1 MSKSR
6 PRMSTKNFIL
16 TTIIDVAVF
25 LVGYYALFWHS
36 IINWKLFAGAIATF
50 LFNRF
55 LIKTFIEAA
64 DRDNENDGFA
74 QPTAPLPLNEGHQ
87 IQEIVSS
94 RYSTS
99 SPTIFLA
106 IHGVLHRNQN
116 ESLEFKQ
123 PFMEIFK
130 AVPNAQII
138 FSSDWRSDCDEQWLK
153 RKLGIDLFSKI
164 VGYTPVSIEHD
175 RNYEIERVLQYKT
188 PIKFVI
194 LDAEKVSTDRPNGLV
209 IRTEGYKGIEP
220 KHIEMIIK
228 FLK

>member
-25 LVGYYALFWHS
+25 LVGYYALFWHP
-36 IINWKLFAGAIATF
+36 IINWKLFAGAVVTF

-64 DRDNENDGFA
+64 NRVNENDEYA

-99 SPTIFLA
+99 RPTIFLA

-116 ESLEFKQ
+116 ESLELKQ
-123 PFMEIFK
+123 TFMEIFQ
-130 AVPNAQII
+130 AVPNVQIVL
-138 FSSDWRSDCDEQWLK
+138 SSDWRSDCDEPWLK

-164 VGYTPVSIEHD
+164 VGYTPVSLEHD
-175 RNYEIERVLQYKT
+175 RSFEIERVLQYKN

-194 LDAEKVSTDRPNGLV
+194 LDAEKVTTDRPNGLV
-209 IRTEGYKGIEP
+209 IRTEGYKGIEQ
-220 KHIEMIIK
+220 KHIDAIIDY
-228 FLK
+228 LK